1 MERYRLQQSEQRTG
15 GPTGLFSQLR
25 TVAGDDLSARR
36 CSEFVCK
43 SRNRSIITAAKQ
55 KERFQNSGKSLLR
68 NYTEFLLLLCSL
80 AARKERKG
88 RWKLRLG
95 VRVPAIPIS
104 DLIQSFLHSTGNK
117 RWVSRYYISVIQ
129 SKPWTTPSSL
139 TLSSFHT
146 HLENA

>member
-1 MERYRLQQSEQRTG
+1 MERYRLQQSEQRSG
-15 GPTGLFSQLR
+15 GPTELYSQLR
-25 TVAGDDLSARR
+25 TVAGDDLPARR

-55 KERFQNSGKSLLR
+55 KERFQNSRKTLLR

-88 RWKLRLG
+88 RWNLRLG

-104 DLIQSFLHSTGNK
+104 DQSFLHSTGNK
-117 RWVSRYYISVIQ
+117 RLVSRYDISVIQ

-146 HLENA
+146 HLANA